1 MKKIRRLTAL
11 LLSAAMIS
19 SAAAGCKSKSPDS
32 QADRTS
38 SSAPAEAP
46 KQSDI
51 GSGTGQEAQEEV
63 VLEVQIVDTNWADA
77 WNLMKESFESQYP
90 WITLESVGAQ
100 QNIDSFIS
108 ARIAARDLPALIK
121 ISSTDIYLNM
131 IDEGYVRDVSGLEC
145 VANVPDKFREAFTYN
160 GVEYGVT
167 QGASFSALYLNMEAL
182 KEAGWDTPPS
192 DWDQFIQ
199 CCKDIKEKT
208 DYAPFLFNGDHA
220 TICYMVY
227 ELLLAN
233 CLTSQEEAARYQEA
247 LTNGTFD
254 FSAYPDIR
262 RKMNE
267 LIPYIMEGS
276 ASTAQDDAV
285 AIMADGGA
293 AMLLGGNWVSAS
305 ALEAIE
311 SYTGVENS
319 GLAIFPPFNDPGK
332 PLWISTSTEVGFGLT
347 TQDDPKVSE
356 AADLFLNW
364 IFEPE
369 NFKIIQ
375 NARGTVPVLTNMTS
389 DQIVLPEGI
398 KGLVSEVSGHNSV
411 MMGYNF
417 YTAEFKDGACTAL
430 RDVYSGNAS
439 IEDAAASMTQL
450 LSQYH
455 N

>member
-1 MKKIRRLTAL
+1 MKKTRRLMAL
-11 LLSAAMIS
+11 LLSAAVMCAS
-19 SAAAGCKSKSPDS
+19 GGCAGKSPDPI
-32 QADRTS
+32 ADQTS
-38 SSAPAEAP
+38 GAAPAEGAGQSQAP
-46 KQSDI
+46 
-51 GSGTGQEAQEEV
+51 EEV

-77 WNLMKESFESQYP
+77 WNHMKESFESQYP

-108 ARIAARDLPALIK
+108 ARVAAQDLPAVIK
-121 ISSTDIYLNM
+121 ISSADIYLNM
-131 IDEGYVRDVSGLEC
+131 IDEGYVRDVSGMEC
-145 VANVPDKFREAFTYN
+145 VANVPDRFREAFTYN

-182 KEAGWDTPPS
+182 REAGWDNPPS

-233 CLTSQEEAARYQEA
+233 CLGSQEEAAAYQEA

-254 FSAYPDIR
+254 FSAYPDIC

-311 SYTGVENS
+311 SCTGVENS

-347 TQDDPKVSE
+347 KQDDPKVSE
-356 AADLFLNW
+356 AAELFLNW
-364 IFEPE
+364 VFEPE

-389 DQIVLPEGI
+389 EQIVLPEGI
-398 KGLVSEVSGHNSV
+398 KGLVGEVSGHNSV

-430 RDVYSGNAS
+430 RDVYSGNVS
-439 IEDAAASMTQL
+439 IEDAVKSMTQL

-455 N
+455 Y

>member
-1 MKKIRRLTAL
+1 MKKTRRFVAY
-11 LLSAAMIS
+11 LLSAAVIS
-19 SAAAGCKSKSPDS
+19 LVTAGCGNKTPDPPAGTTLGSASADDTKS
-32 QADRTS
+32 ADTGDT
-38 SSAPAEAP
+38 AG
-46 KQSDI
+46 SD
-51 GSGTGQEAQEEV
+51 THEEV

-77 WNLMKESFESQYP
+77 WNDMKTSFESQYP

-100 QNIDSFIS
+100 QNFDAFIS
-108 ARIAARDLPALIK
+108 ARIAAQDLPALIK
-121 ISSTDIYLNM
+121 ITSTDVYLNM
-131 IDEGYVRDVSGLEC
+131 VDEGYVRDVSGLDC
-145 VANVPDKFREAFTYN
+145 VANVPDWFREAFTYN

-182 KEAGWDTPPS
+182 KEAGWDAPPA
-192 DWDQFIQ
+192 DWEQFIQ

-233 CLTSQEEAARYQEA
+233 CLNSPEEAAAYQEA
-247 LTNGTFD
+247 LTKGTFD
-254 FSAYPDIR
+254 FSAYPEIC
-262 RKMNE
+262 RKMDE

-311 SYTGVENS
+311 SYTGVEGS
-319 GLAIFPPFNDPGK
+319 GLAIFPPFNDPGR
-332 PLWISTSTEVGFGLT
+332 PLWISTSTEAGFGLT
-347 TQDDPKVSE
+347 KQDDPKVRE
-356 AADLFLNW
+356 AADLFFNW

-375 NARGTVPVLTNMTS
+375 NARGTVPVLTNMTP
-389 DQIVLPEGI
+389 DQIVLHEGI
-398 KGLVSEVSGHNSV
+398 KGLVSEVSSHNSV

-439 IEDAAASMTQL
+439 IEDAVKTMNQL
-450 LSQYH
+450 LSQHH